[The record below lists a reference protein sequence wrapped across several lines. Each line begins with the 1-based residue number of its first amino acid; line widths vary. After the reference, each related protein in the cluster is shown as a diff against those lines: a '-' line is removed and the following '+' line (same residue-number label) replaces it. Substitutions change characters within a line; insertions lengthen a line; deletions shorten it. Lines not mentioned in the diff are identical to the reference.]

1 MTVREITKPVAGE
14 FDVLVTLLTDA
25 FWRTP
30 MFSGYLFRGRK
41 PLARTF
47 MAMLLRYGLKAG
59 RVFAADGEGG
69 IVACATWATPA
80 SPEMTLQTYLR
91 LGLWPYI
98 AWIGLRSP
106 AALARCHELF
116 HMLEAHAPET
126 PCATLEFL
134 ASRQKGAGERVAR
147 ESMAAF
153 AGQTLYVESIV
164 SKDDHA
170 FYRRL
175 GFVPFA
181 RTDFHGTDYAFM
193 LIRPSD
199 GRAA

>member
-1 MTVREITKPVAGE
+1 MTTREITKPSAAE
-14 FDVLVTLLTDA
+14 AQQMITLLTDA

-30 MFSGYLFRGRK
+30 LFTGFLFRGRK

-59 RVFAADGEGG
+59 RVFALDGEGG
-69 IVACATWATPA
+69 IVACATWSTPA
-80 SPEMTLQTYLR
+80 SPAMNLATYLK
-91 LGLWPYI
+91 LCLWPHMM
-98 AWIGLRSP
+98 WIGLRSP
-106 AALARCHELF
+106 AALVRIGELF
-116 HMLEAHAPET
+116 RMLETFAPDE

-134 ASRQKGAGERVAR
+134 ASGQKGAGERVAR
-147 ESMAAF
+147 ECMAAF
-153 AGQTLYVESIV
+153 EGQTLYVESIV
-164 SKDDHA
+164 HKNDHA

-193 LIRPSD
+193 LIRPTG

>member
-1 MTVREITKPVAGE
+1 MTTREIIKPDAAEFHRMVA
-14 FDVLVTLLTDA
+14 LLTDA
-25 FWRTP
+25 FWRTLL
-30 MFSGYLFRGRK
+30 FEGYLFRGRK

-59 RVFAADGEGG
+59 RVFALDGENG
-69 IVACATWATPA
+69 IAACATWSTPA
-80 SPEMTLQTYLR
+80 SPAMNLATYLK
-91 LGLWPYI
+91 LGLWPHML
-98 AWIGLRSP
+98 WIGLRSP
-106 AALARCHELF
+106 SALARIAELF
-116 HMLEAHAPET
+116 RMLETFAPDE

-134 ASRQKGAGERVAR
+134 ASGLKGAGEQVAR

-164 SKDDHA
+164 HKDDHA

-193 LIRPSD
+193 LIRPTD

>member
-1 MTVREITKPVAGE
+1 MHTREIPKPSKAE
-14 FDVLVTLLTDA
+14 FAQMVTILTDA

-30 MFSGYLFRGRK
+30 MFADFLFRGRK
-41 PLARTF
+41 ALARTF
-47 MAMLLRYGLKAG
+47 MAMLLRYGVKAG
-59 RVFAADGEGG
+59 RVFAVDGADG
-69 IVACATWATPA
+69 IAACATWSTPA
-80 SPEMTLQTYLR
+80 SPEMGLATYLR
-91 LGLWPYI
+91 LGLWPHML
-98 AWIGLRSP
+98 WIGLRSP
-106 AALARCHELF
+106 AALPRIGELF
-116 HMLEAHAPET
+116 RMLEHFAPDM

-134 ASRQKGAGERVAR
+134 ASREKGAGAQVAR

-193 LIRPSD
+193 LIRPMD